1 MPSHGDSLHLRA
13 GIVDSGN
20 YTTRCHKQKRLPP
33 ASIATYCTG
42 EVKFPVAALN
52 PGSLLGSYRR
62 LERSKILPFRITVSI
77 FRVSLIRAAGFP
89 ATITRLASRPVCK
102 LPHSCSACII
112 FAALNVPLRLP
123 FHALTPPPPT
133 NSPP

>member
-1 MPSHGDSLHLRA
+1 MPWQGDSLHLGA

-20 YTTRCHKQKRLPP
+20 YPPRCHKQKRLPP

-52 PGSLLGSYRR
+52 PGSLLGAYRR

-77 FRVSLIRAAGFP
+77 FPVSLIRAAGFP
-89 ATITRLASRPVCK
+89 AAITRFATRPFFK
-102 LPHSCSACII
+102 PPH
-112 FAALNVPLRLP
+112 F
-123 FHALTPPPPT
+123 
-133 NSPP
+133 

>member
-52 PGSLLGSYRR
+52 PGSLLWSYRR
-62 LERSKILPFRITVSI
+62 LERSKILPLRITVSI
-77 FRVSLIRAAGFP
+77 FRVALIRPPRFPPPITGF
-89 ATITRLASRPVCK
+89 ASRPVRHP
-102 LPHSCSACII
+102 PHSCSALVI
-112 FAALNVPLRLP
+112 
-123 FHALTPPPPT
+123 
-133 NSPP
+133 